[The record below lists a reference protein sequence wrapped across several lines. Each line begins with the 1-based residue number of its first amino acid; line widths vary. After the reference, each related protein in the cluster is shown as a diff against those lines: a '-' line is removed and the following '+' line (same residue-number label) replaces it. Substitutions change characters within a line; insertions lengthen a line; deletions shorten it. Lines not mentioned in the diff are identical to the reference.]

1 MAVIEPVSFA
11 LRDPA
16 PPLPTGSLDAEAVP
30 QATRSQPLPLVRI
43 LMPLVMVVAMLGMVA
58 MMVLSSQGPP
68 NPLML
73 MFPVMMLASMAMM
86 FNPQSGNDPDE
97 SRRTYLRHLASLR
110 TQALDNA
117 QTQRRHG
124 LHRHPAPE
132 DLQAMVKS
140 TRMWERAGDDEDAFE
155 VRVGLGPA
163 ALATPINVAE
173 SGAAEDLDPVCA
185 VSLRHTLAAVS
196 TVADMPVALQ
206 LQAFRF
212 LGLAG
217 EGAREVARA
226 IVLQLATFHGPET
239 VGFRV
244 IGQGWDWLKW
254 LPHTRRPEAAQFT
267 CLLVDDTPTT
277 GIEPF
282 IDDASID
289 CIIDIASRRT
299 TALGIRAEQ
308 EGLFLLV
315 DEALRVVT
323 ATGDEELGI
332 PDKVNVETALT
343 CARAMAECT
352 RPETTASDTRVDFLS
367 LLGFADVSEMSGPAL
382 WPGRA
387 GSARLA
393 VPIGLSPAQTPV
405 MIDLKESAQGGMGPH
420 GLCIGA
426 TGSGKSETL
435 RTIVL
440 ALAATHSPEELNY
453 VLVDFKGGATFLGC
467 DHLPHT
473 AAVITNLEDEAAL
486 VERMYDA
493 ISGEMNRR
501 QELLREAGNFANVS
515 EYTAAREQG
524 RTDLAPL
531 PALVIVVDEFSELL
545 MQHPDFAEL
554 FVAVGRLGRS
564 LHVHLLLA
572 SQRLEEG
579 RLRGLDSHLSYRLGL
594 KTFSAAESRQVLGVP
609 DAYHLPS
616 EPGAGYLKT
625 DADAIARFQAFYVS
639 GGITRRSTSTS
650 TNTDVHRGIVEFT
663 GWEEDI
669 SPGHAEDT
677 YVDNSTTLLAEVVDA
692 TRAEAVARGQSAH
705 QIWLPPLPPAI
716 ELSAVAADF
725 HPHRDARS
733 RDSRIHAPI
742 GIIDRPYHQRQ
753 DLLMVDLTSG
763 HLALCGGT
771 QSGKSTAMR
780 TIVASLAA
788 AYSPDFLRFYV
799 IDLGGGALSAL
810 QRLPHVAGVA
820 GRHDAEKVRRIV
832 DEVTGFIN
840 AHESRHT
847 FLVVDGWHAIGTAG
861 ADFEDIAEAITKIA
875 ADGPSA
881 RVHVI
886 ISTPRW
892 TTMRPA
898 IRDLISERLELKL
911 GEPMDS
917 LFDRKKQQGLP
928 SAPGRGITPAG
939 EFFLCARTSNQD
951 IAHIESTWSDIQPV
965 PRLKMLPEQLSVS
978 DLLSPEVDSST
989 RSEDGILWAVGGRDL
1004 DIQAWDTHRNFV
1016 VIGTSGVGK
1025 SSVLATL
1032 LQGIAA
1038 KSREEARIVL
1048 IDERRSHLGTIDE
1061 SMLAAYSATSAA
1073 TEKALRDC
1081 ATTLKARLPGPEI
1094 TPAQLAARSWW
1105 SGPDIYVVID
1115 DLELISDM
1123 ALAPLVELLP
1133 HARDIG
1139 LHVVVARKAGGIGRA
1154 LFGQFLSQL
1163 RDTQPEVFVMDAA
1176 RDEGT
1181 MFGIKPAA
1189 QPPGRGQLGIGGE
1202 LVGLCQAALPQHA
1215 VTQEAVKVA
1224 EG

>member
-1 MAVIEPVSFA
+1 MLLRGKRGGHSVAIIEPLTSA

-16 PPLPTGSLDAEAVP
+16 PPLPTGSLEAEAVP
-30 QATRSQPLPLVRI
+30 NATRGQPLPLVRI
-43 LMPLVMVVAMLGMVA
+43 LMPLIMVVVMLAMVA

-86 FNPQSGNDPDE
+86 FNPHSGSDPDE
-97 SRRTYLRHLASLR
+97 SRRTYLRHLTSLR
-110 TQALDNA
+110 TEALANA
-117 QTQRRHG
+117 QAQRRHG
-124 LHRHPAPE
+124 LHRHPAPSE
-132 DLQAMVKS
+132 LQAMVTS
-140 TRMWERAGDDEDAFE
+140 TRLWERAGADDDAFE

-163 ALATPINVAE
+163 ALATPINVAD

-206 LQAFRF
+206 LRAFRF
-212 LGLAG
+212 VGLAG

-244 IGQGWDWLKW
+244 IGDGWDWLKW
-254 LPHTRRPEAAQFT
+254 LPHMRRPELAEFT

-282 IDDASID
+282 IDDANVD
-289 CIIDIASRRT
+289 CIIDIAARRT

-315 DEALRVVT
+315 DDALRVVT
-323 ATGDEELGI
+323 ATGDEELGR
-332 PDKVNVETALT
+332 PDLVSESTALS
-343 CARAMAECT
+343 CARAMANCR
-352 RPETTASDTRVDFLS
+352 RPETSASDPRVDFLG
-367 LLGFADVSEMSGPAL
+367 LLGFNDVSEMTGTAL

-405 MIDLKESAQGGMGPH
+405 VIDLKESAQGGMGPH

-501 QELLREAGNFANVS
+501 QEILREAGNFANVTD
-515 EYTAAREQG
+515 YTAARAAG
-524 RTDLAPL
+524 RYDLEPL

-545 MQHPDFAEL
+545 VQHPDFAEL

-579 RLRGLDSHLSYRLGL
+579 RLRGLDSHLSYRVGL

-625 DADAIARFQAFYVS
+625 DADAITRFQAFYVS
-639 GGITRRSTSTS
+639 GGITRRIAEDSTD
-650 TNTDVHRGIVEFT
+650 NDQPAGITEFI
-663 GWEEDI
+663 GWDEPK
-669 SPGHAEDT
+669 SPGQEVDT

-692 TRAEAVARGQSAH
+692 MRAEALIRGQSAH
-705 QIWLPPLPPAI
+705 QIWLPPLPPAV

-725 HPHRDARS
+725 RPSA
-733 RDSRIHAPI
+733 DSIKNPGVSLQAPV

-753 DLLMVDLTSG
+753 DALMVDLTSG

-771 QSGKSTAMR
+771 QSGKSTAVR

-788 AYSPDFLRFYV
+788 VYSPDSVRFYI
-799 IDLGGGALSAL
+799 IDLGGGLLSPL
-810 QRLPHVAGVA
+810 QLLPHVAAVA
-820 GRHDAEKVRRIV
+820 GRHEAEKIRRIV
-832 DEVTGFIN
+832 DEVIGLIN
-840 AHESRHT
+840 APESRHT
-847 FLVVDGWHAIGTAG
+847 FLVIDGWHAIGTAG
-861 ADFEDIAEAITKIA
+861 ADFEDIAEGITKIA

-881 RVHVI
+881 RVHVVVT
-886 ISTPRW
+886 TPRW

-917 LFDRKKQQGLP
+917 LFDRKKQQRLP
-928 SAPGRGITPAG
+928 SAPGRGITPEG
-939 EFFLCARTSNQD
+939 EFFLCARTSGQD
-951 IAHIESTWSDIQPV
+951 IAHIQSLWTDAQPV
-965 PRLKMLPEQLSVS
+965 PRLKMLPEQLSVA
-978 DLLSPEVDSST
+978 DLPASKTAIP
-989 RSEDGILWAVGGRDL
+989 WAVGGRDL
-1004 DIQAWDTHRNFV
+1004 DAQMWDTRRNFV

-1038 KSREEARIVL
+1038 KDRNEARIVL
-1048 IDERRSHLGTIDE
+1048 IDERRSHLGTVDAE
-1061 SMLAAYSATSAA
+1061 MLAAYCATSAA

-1081 ATTLKARLPGPEI
+1081 ASTLRLRMPGPEV
-1094 TPAQLAARSWW
+1094 TPEQLAARSWW

-1115 DLELISDM
+1115 DLELISDI
-1123 ALAPLVELLP
+1123 ALAPLVDLLP

-1163 RDTQPEVFVMDAA
+1163 RDTQPEVFVMDSA

-1189 QPPGRGQLGIGGE
+1189 QPRGRGQLGIGGE
-1202 LVGLCQAALPQHA
+1202 LVGLCQAALPLGSS
-1215 VTQEAVKVA
+1215 TSD